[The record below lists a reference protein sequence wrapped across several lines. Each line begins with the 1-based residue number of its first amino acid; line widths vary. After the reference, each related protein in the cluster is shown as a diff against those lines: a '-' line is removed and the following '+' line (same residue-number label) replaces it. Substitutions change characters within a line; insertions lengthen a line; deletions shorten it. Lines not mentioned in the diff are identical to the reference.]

1 MKGRVALVTGGSR
14 GIGKAIAEAFRAEGG
29 RVLAPSRAEL
39 DLSSDAAIDAYLA
52 GFKDKERVDILVND
66 AGINPLGSAEDYADA
81 DLEAVLQVNL
91 KAPMRLLRGLLPG
104 MRERGYGRV
113 VNISS
118 VWSLVSKPRRFA
130 YSSAKAAVNGMT
142 RAAAVECARYGV
154 LVNAIAPGY
163 VNTELTRKNNSEAEI
178 KAIAEGIPARRLG
191 EPAEIAAVAVFLAS
205 SRNTYITGQTIAADG
220 GYTCL

>member
-1 MKGRVALVTGGSR
+1 MKGRTALVTGGSR
-14 GIGKAIAEAFRAEGG
+14 GIGRAIAEAFRAEGAE
-29 RVLAPSRAEL
+29 VIAPPRAEL
-39 DLSSDAAIDAYLA
+39 DLASDASIDAWLA
-52 GFKDKERVDILVND
+52 ARKGPVDILVND
-66 AGINPLGSAEDYADA
+66 AGINPLGSAEDYSDS

-91 KAPMRLLRGLLPG
+91 KAPMRLMRGLLPG

-118 VWSLVSKPRRFA
+118 VWSLVTKPRRFA
-130 YSSAKAAVNGMT
+130 YSTAKAAVNGMT
-142 RAAAVECARYGV
+142 RAAAVECARHGV

-178 KAIAEGIPARRLG
+178 KAIAEGIPARRLA
-191 EPAEIAAVAVFLAS
+191 EPAEIATLAVFLAS
-205 SRNTYITGQTIAADG
+205 SRNGYVTGQTIAADG

>member
-1 MKGRVALVTGGSR
+1 MKGRVALVTGASR
-14 GIGKAIAEAFRAEGG
+14 GIGKAIAEAFRAEGA
-29 RVLAPSRAEL
+29 RVLAPARAEL
-39 DLSSDAAIDAYLA
+39 DLSSDAAIDGYLA
-52 GFKDKERVDILVND
+52 GLKERVDILVND

-91 KAPMRLLRGLLPG
+91 KAPMRLMRGLLPG

-142 RAAAVECARYGV
+142 RAAAVECSRYGV

-178 KAIAEGIPARRLG
+178 KAIAEGIPARRLA

>member
-1 MKGRVALVTGGSR
+1 MKGRTALVTGGSR
-14 GIGKAIAEAFRAEGG
+14 GIGRAIAEAFRAEGAE
-29 RVLAPSRAEL
+29 VIAPPRAEL
-39 DLSSDAAIDAYLA
+39 DLASDASIDAWLA
-52 GFKDKERVDILVND
+52 AHKGPMDILVND
-66 AGINPLGSAEDYADA
+66 AGINPLGSAEDYADG

-91 KAPMRLLRGLLPG
+91 KAPMRLIRGLLPG

-118 VWSLVSKPRRFA
+118 VWSLVTKPRRFA
-130 YSSAKAAVNGMT
+130 YTTAKAAVNGMT
-142 RAAAVECARYGV
+142 RAAAVECARHGV

-178 KAIAEGIPARRLG
+178 KAIAEGIPALRLA
-191 EPAEIAAVAVFLAS
+191 EPAEIAALAVFLAS
-205 SRNTYITGQTIAADG
+205 SRNGYVTGQTIAADG

>member
-1 MKGRVALVTGGSR
+1 MKGRTALVTGGSR
-14 GIGKAIAEAFRAEGG
+14 GIGKAIAEAFRAEGAN
-29 RVLAPSRAEL
+29 VLAPSRAEL
-39 DLSSDAAIDAYLA
+39 DLASDASIDAWLA
-52 GFKDKERVDILVND
+52 GHKAQVEILVND

-81 DLEAVLQVNL
+81 DLDAVLQVNL

-130 YSSAKAAVNGMT
+130 YSSVKAAVNGMT

-163 VNTELTRKNNSEAEI
+163 VNTELTRKNNSETEI
-178 KAIAEGIPARRLG
+178 KAIAEGIPARRLA
-191 EPAEIAAVAVFLAS
+191 EPAEIAAVAAFLAS
-205 SRNTYITGQTIAADG
+205 SRNSYITGQTIVADG